1 MNCSATCPEIVSC
14 FWQLAQK
21 LGYMAHAR
29 TFGTKVYISRG
40 ECHLVPF
47 LPTFSWQK
55 CKKVQPPNPQLR
67 FCSKKPWKKMKPKIG
82 PSSLDICH
90 HNCYALLHIIL
101 EVFYHHTIFRQRRT
115 LNTGG
120 ILIWFLC
127 FSKNVNLLEYGH
139 RIIIPLQK
147 SSSFS
152 LQGEQLC
159 LIDLLLQSQLEVE
172 AAALKMNLSQK
183 CKCCS
188 DGRVV
193 SWLSRRSLLQRHA
206 SEGGRI
212 VENE

>member
-1 MNCSATCPEIVSC
+1 MVT
-14 FWQLAQK
+14 
-21 LGYMAHAR
+21 AH
-29 TFGTKVYISRG
+29 
-40 ECHLVPF
+40 
-47 LPTFSWQK
+47 
-55 CKKVQPPNPQLR
+55 
-67 FCSKKPWKKMKPKIG
+67 
-82 PSSLDICH
+82 H
-90 HNCYALLHIIL
+90 H
-101 EVFYHHTIFRQRRT
+101 
-115 LNTGG
+115 
-120 ILIWFLC
+120 
-127 FSKNVNLLEYGH
+127 
-139 RIIIPLQK
+139 PLQK

-193 SWLSRRSLLQRHA
+193 SRLSRRSLLQRHA

>member
-1 MNCSATCPEIVSC
+1 
-14 FWQLAQK
+14 
-21 LGYMAHAR
+21 
-29 TFGTKVYISRG
+29 
-40 ECHLVPF
+40 
-47 LPTFSWQK
+47 
-55 CKKVQPPNPQLR
+55 
-67 FCSKKPWKKMKPKIG
+67 MKPKIG

-115 LNTGG
+115 LNPGG

-139 RIIIPLQK
+139 RIIIHFKK

-206 SEGGRI
+206 SEGEELWKMSRPI
-212 VENE
+212 AFAFKTDKSNCQKSVLLNTQTPSSTNSFVRSFVFFLSYAI